1 MGKQKIS
8 YKDLFAKFDSDK
20 DNMVSLA
27 EFVGGI
33 TSVIT
38 IALPF
43 AEQLYGLMDKRGI
56 GLINYS

>member
-1 MGKQKIS
+1 MGKQKIT

-27 EFVGGI
+27 EFISGI
-33 TSVIT
+33 TSVVT

-43 AEQLYGLMDKRGI
+43 AE
-56 GLINYS
+56 

>member
-1 MGKQKIS
+1 MGKLKLT

-27 EFVGGI
+27 EFVSGI

-43 AEQLYGLMDKRGI
+43 AEQLYGLMDKREI
-56 GLINYS
+56 GLINYN